1 MKQDDK
7 QVDGKRR
14 KFLAQAVAA
23 SAGSVVAAGL
33 PGSALGAA
41 EMEAQESGK
50 AQQGYRLT
58 RHVLDY
64 YKSAAS

>member
-7 QVDGKRR
+7 QVDGERR
-14 KFLAQAVAA
+14 KFLGQAVAA
-23 SAGSVVAAGL
+23 GAGSVVAASL
-33 PGSALGAA
+33 PGSALGAD
-41 EMEAQESGK
+41 EIEAQESDK